1 MNLTILKNIV
11 AITFSLPFVI
21 LVNIIWGII
30 SLMAA
35 FTVDKSK
42 FPINCELDNLATVQT
57 GGLDSMRYI
66 VSETA
71 VALRAAE
78 LGVPEFLSTPIIP
91 IIFGLIWFFKFT
103 ALEDKSFR
111 VCAINFVLVSLT
123 FSAVLIGF
131 SAKFATWLDIEQV
144 KDKLSNNKYR
154 LTSYSYVVNEAI
166 DGTEKL
172 KDKSTCDIAIE
183 MSLLVDNSTCEDD
196 DFPSCYIDFI
206 DDESRENL
214 LEDKRQQWLHD
225 FR

>member
-21 LVNIIWGII
+21 LVNVIWGII

-57 GGLDSMRYI
+57 GGFDSMRYI

-71 VALRAAE
+71 VALRSAE

-111 VCAINFVLVSLT
+111 VCAINFVLASLT
-123 FSAVLIGF
+123 FSAVFIG
-131 SAKFATWLDIEQV
+131 SSTKFATWLDIEHV
-144 KDKLSNNKYR
+144 KDKISKNKYR

-196 DFPSCYIDFI
+196 DLPSCYIDFI
-206 DDESRENL
+206 DDESRDNL

>member
-21 LVNIIWGII
+21 LVNAIWGII
-30 SLMAA
+30 SLVAA

-57 GGLDSMRYI
+57 GGFESMGYI

-91 IIFGLIWFFKFT
+91 FIFGLVWVVKFVT
-103 ALEDKSFR
+103 LEDKSFQ
-111 VCAINFVLVSLT
+111 VWAINLVLASLT

-131 SAKFATWLDIEQV
+131 STKFATWWDVEQV
-144 KDKLSNNKYR
+144 KNKLSKNEYL

-166 DGTEKL
+166 DSTEKL

-183 MSLLVDNSTCEDD
+183 MSLLVDNSTCEGD

-206 DDESRENL
+206 DDESRDNL